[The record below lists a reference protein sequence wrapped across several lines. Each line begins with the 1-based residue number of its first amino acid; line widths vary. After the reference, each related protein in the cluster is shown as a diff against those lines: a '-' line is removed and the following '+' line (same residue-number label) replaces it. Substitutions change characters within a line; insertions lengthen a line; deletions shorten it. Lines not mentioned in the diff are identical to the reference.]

1 MQIKRKPFFIPVA
14 EVSRHVRYVKGSSAF
29 PEIPIEPATI
39 RPKSTQELPP
49 PLESGRFLT
58 VLRRM
63 EENSDC
69 SIEDALGYSTT
80 ADFRRAVAGTLKQ
93 AKTEILSRPAGAS
106 LFTDIL
112 AHTGGMIEDEV
123 TRRRVVF
130 LVSEALDALARNGH
144 YRLAC
149 DQDGTT
155 SILSGYDIDES
166 ELGDVAASVED
177 DEKDEDE
184 YEDDWFEEDEYFDP
198 PTDRE
203 ALEGF
208 AEALAQLPTTEAIRK
223 RIIDVVI
230 KVAESV
236 FPKESG
242 HGGDA

>member
-1 MQIKRKPFFIPVA
+1 MQIKRKPFFTPVA
-14 EVSRHVRYVKGSSAF
+14 EVSRHVQYVKGSSAF
-29 PEIPIEPATI
+29 PEVPVEPATI
-39 RPKSTQELPP
+39 RQKPTQELPP

-93 AKTEILSRPAGAS
+93 AKTEILSRLPGAGI
-106 LFTDIL
+106 FTNIL

-123 TRRRVVF
+123 TRRRVV
-130 LVSEALDALARNGH
+130 LLLSEALDALARDEH
-144 YRLAC
+144 YRLAF
-149 DQDGTT
+149 DQDGATR
-155 SILSGYDIDES
+155 ILSGYDIDES
-166 ELGDVAASVED
+166 ELGDVAESVED
-177 DEKDEDE
+177 DDEADEDD
-184 YEDDWFEEDEYFDP
+184 DDWFEEDEYFDP

-203 ALEGF
+203 ALEAF
-208 AEALAQLPTTEAIRK
+208 AEALTQLPTTEAIRK

-236 FPKESG
+236 FLGIRSRR
-242 HGGDA
+242 